1 VNVRYLIASVL
12 GLILL
17 IMDSEAFKLFA
28 ELAAYLLWAWL
39 FMLFLWA
46 MMTQGLVWTYG

>member
-1 VNVRYLIASVL
+1 MKRALCALCGAILI
-12 GLILL
+12 

-28 ELAAYLLWAWL
+28 ELAAYLLWFWL
-39 FMLFLWA
+39 FLFFLWA